1 MADDENLIKA
11 IFSHIVLPPK
21 LPGHHDAQ
29 SELIENDLT
38 ERMVKGVD
46 FLIAQSHGTIKDAW
60 LDLKLSLGFC
70 QKINNGGSV
79 NKKALIES
87 FYHLCPG
94 ISIIVHATEQ
104 NAGLFIYQE
113 K

>member
-11 IFSHIVLPPK
+11 IFNHIVLPPK
-21 LPGHHDAQ
+21 LPGRHDAQ
-29 SELIENDLT
+29 SAAIEKDLVK
-38 ERMVKGVD
+38 RMVRGVD
-46 FLIAQSHGTIKDAW
+46 FLIARSDGSIKDAL
-60 LDLKLSLGFC
+60 LDTKLSLGFC
-70 QKINNGGSV
+70 QDINHGGSV

-94 ISIIVHATEQ
+94 ISIIVHVTEQ
-104 NAGLFIYQE
+104 NAGLLIYQE